1 LKQYKIEEM
10 GNFLMA
16 ANETLKKTEVY
27 SGNKASSER
36 FVECFINKRWRFSC
50 NKKSNNPLLDKIIAQ
65 GGGPVLGLFS
75 PKDTATV
82 NGYFKDKKLETV
94 SRPALCEIP
103 LGKIDNNKRG

>member
-1 LKQYKIEEM
+1 
-10 GNFLMA
+10 
-16 ANETLKKTEVY
+16 
-27 SGNKASSER
+27 
-36 FVECFINKRWRFSC
+36 
-50 NKKSNNPLLDKIIAQ
+50 LLDKIIAQ